1 MKYYIQGSRKRGT
14 VHLEM
19 REVKFFYALLDTA
32 ALEIK
37 QFLQPI
43 RNLTVSTS
51 HGICAVSHVRESI
64 TFSVGQG

>member
-32 ALEIK
+32 VLEINS
-37 QFLQPI
+37 FYSL
-43 RNLTVSTS
+43 
-51 HGICAVSHVRESI
+51 
-64 TFSVGQG
+64 